1 MGFFEK
7 KQYYEANNISKNI
20 GVNVGT
26 KGSGNGTYP
35 QWVYIVQEGK
45 TVIAPEELPGA
56 TVQTVEETVLT
67 VSAPTVAP
75 PAAPASSAPPAAPA
89 APAPIF
95 TTPSAPAI
103 TSVTAGNTI
112 LTVVFTAPASDGG
125 SAITGYEIS
134 TNNGSTYSSAG
145 SSPGS
150 ITVTGLTNGTIYQV
164 VVRAVNSVGSGT
176 ASTAVSGTPTAPA
189 AAPLN
194 PVSWG
199 INAQQLQLFST
210 IAVDSQDNV
219 YTFGVLNYV
228 GFTVN
233 NFSMIDSNQIKQT
246 PFGTMPTSIVRGL
259 LLIKYNSQ
267 GQVQWVNCIE
277 PPSSGSFL
285 NNFRLSIDAN
295 DNLVVSFVFGY
306 SSIQSNSI
314 IINQYNGKD
323 GSDVIQFQRV
333 GTFTTIPSENSW
345 IFKLQSNGTFDWMTK
360 LDNPYYTSS
369 VQRIHDIVID
379 TNANIY
385 AVGVFGSI
393 NANLLQNTVTLYNS
407 SIIPGTESPISFIPY
422 GLLSIPNSGCAAGFI
437 IKYSSLGQVEW
448 THMLLNTWKSGAVRY
463 SAICQSIMI
472 DSNNSI
478 LVRGQL
484 LGIANLNIVSGISIP
499 DPVANQ
505 VTSWN
510 YTTTGALFSP
520 SLYSFDS
527 IVPVTVNTAIING
540 IKVNLTAQLSIGFVP
555 SSTSATILMKLNANG
570 TVQWINYVQTA
581 GSQIYKSSAVDSFNN
596 YYIGF
601 DQPSFAI
608 PLYAPLSSATSGTVW
623 SFQVDGAK
631 QIEYA
636 LSSKNICKIDTN
648 GNIVA
653 VAKLYSPISGF
664 NVNFSFILDITS
676 SNELLVSGQ
685 FLHTGTSK
693 EMYITNFV
701 ELNASSIFA
710 PTTNLYTKLPI
721 VQDQDTYLIKFT
733 SALQGAYAYNI
744 NTGTS
749 GGTVSEIFLYMSV
762 KGNYVYMGV
771 RYPTQDLK
779 LQSFTGI
786 NATTQVAEQTGS
798 LVLSYNSAPVN
809 GTSII
814 ANNALLKYSL

>member
-1 MGFFEK
+1 MDASELIRRRQARTISMGFFEK

-35 QWVYIVQEGK
+35 EWVYIVQEGK

-75 PAAPASSAPPAAPA
+75 PAAPAVSAPAVSAPAPA
-89 APAPIF
+89 APAPAF
-95 TTPSAPAI
+95 TTP
-103 TSVTAGNTI
+103 
-112 LTVVFTAPASDGG
+112 
-125 SAITGYEIS
+125 
-134 TNNGSTYSSAG
+134 
-145 SSPGS
+145 
-150 ITVTGLTNGTIYQV
+150 
-164 VVRAVNSVGSGT
+164 
-176 ASTAVSGTPTAPA
+176 

-199 INAQQLQLFST
+199 INAQQLQLFSA

-219 YTFGVLNYV
+219 YTVGYINYL
-228 GFTVN
+228 GYTVN
-233 NFSMIDSNQIKQT
+233 NFSMIDSNQVKQT
-246 PFGTMPTSIVRGL
+246 PFGTMPTTIKAGSTI
-259 LLIKYNSQ
+259 LIKYNSQ

-277 PPSSGSFL
+277 PPSSSATII
-285 NNFRLSIDAN
+285 NYRLAIDSN
-295 DNLVVSFVFGY
+295 DNVILSYVFGY
-306 SSIQSNSI
+306 STAQLNDIIVKQYTGKNGSNE
-314 IINQYNGKD
+314 
-323 GSDVIQFQRV
+323 IQFQSV
-333 GTFTTIPSENSW
+333 GTFSTIPNENSW
-345 IFKLQSNGTFDWMTK
+345 IFKIQPDGVFIWMTK
-360 LDNPYYTSS
+360 LDNPNYTSS
-369 VQRIHDIVID
+369 VQRINDIVID
-379 TNANIY
+379 TNSNIY
-385 AVGVFGSI
+385 AVGQFGTI
-393 NANLLQNTVTLYNS
+393 NTSTLLQNTVTVYNS
-407 SIIPGTESPISFIPY
+407 SIFPGTQTNISFTPF
-422 GLLSIPNSGCAAGFI
+422 GLLSIPNTGCAAGFI
-437 IKYSSLGQVEW
+437 IKYNSLGQVEW
-448 THMLLNTWKSGAVRY
+448 THMLLNTWKSGSIRY
-463 SAICQSIMI
+463 SAVCQTIMI
-472 DSNNSI
+472 DSNNSV

-484 LGIANLNIVSGISIP
+484 VSLGNLTTVGGISVP

-527 IVPVTVNTAIING
+527 IVPVTVNTPIINIING

-570 TVQWINYVQTA
+570 TVQWINYLQTG
-581 GSQIYKSSAVDSFNN
+581 GSQIFKSNATDSFNN

-608 PLYAPLSSATSGTVW
+608 PLYAPLTSATSGTVW

-664 NVNFSFILDITS
+664 NVNFPFILDITS

-749 GGTVSEIFLYMSV
+749 GGTVSDIFLYMSV